1 MGVTI
6 HYRGTLDDPGSIVQ
20 LRREL
25 ADIGKS
31 MGWETSALDDSW
43 LEPPTARLE
52 HRNGVATIKGHL
64 GLKGITLHPGDN
76 SESLSFLFDA
86 HGCLRSY
93 MDVIM
98 RCEGQPVT
106 DKSWE
111 SIKTQFATP
120 DLHIWIIGLLKHL
133 KKRYMADLEVSDE
146 GGYWEAGDRKA
157 LEASMQFINNKINW
171 VSDELA
177 STEFGDM
184 KGLTAEE
191 IASRIAQ
198 HLQTRWND
206 DDLLSPDL
214 G

>member
-6 HYRGTLDDPGSIVQ
+6 HYRGTLDDVGS
-20 LRREL
+20 LDAFCRES
-25 ADIGKS
+25 ADIGAS
-31 MGWETSALDDSW
+31 MGWETKVWDDSW
-43 LEPPTARLE
+43 EEPLTARIVHKE
-52 HRNGVATIKGHL
+52 GAATIEGNL
-64 GLKGITLHPGDN
+64 GLKGISLRPGGN
-76 SESLSFLFDA
+76 CESLCFLFDSK
-86 HGCLRSY
+86 GCLRSL
-93 MDVIM
+93 MDRLM
-98 RCEGQPVT
+98 ESEGQAVS
-106 DKSWE
+106 DKPSV
-111 SIKTQFATP
+111 SVKTQFASP
-120 DLHIWIIGLLKHL
+120 DLHVWIIGLLKHL

-146 GGYWEAGDRKA
+146 GGYWETGDRKA

-171 VSDELA
+171 VSDEL
-177 STEFGDM
+177 SSVEFGDM

>member
-6 HYRGTLDDPGSIVQ
+6 HYRGTLDDPGSLDQ

-25 ADIGKS
+25 ADIGAS
-31 MGWETSALDDSW
+31 MGWETNTLDDSW
-43 LEPPTARLE
+43 QEPPTARLE

-106 DKSWE
+106 DKPWVSV
-111 SIKTQFATP
+111 KTQFASP
-120 DLHIWIIGLLKHL
+120 DLHVWIIGLLKYL
-133 KKRYMADLEVSDE
+133 KKRYMSDLEVSDE
-146 GGYWEAGDRKA
+146 GEYWETGDREA
-157 LEASMQFINNKINW
+157 LVSMMQLINDKINW
-171 VSDELA
+171 LSGELTSPQFA
-177 STEFGDM
+177 DLAGLSAEQIALRIEQFLQDKPGDP
-184 KGLTAEE
+184 
-191 IASRIAQ
+191 S
-198 HLQTRWND
+198 
-206 DDLLSPDL
+206 
-214 G
+214 